1 MASRERIGAA
11 GTRVMSVVILLLG
24 VVIVVRTVAAGGGA
38 LSVGVMIGAIFV
50 AIGAARLYLA
60 TRSRA

>member
-1 MASRERIGAA
+1 MASRERIGAT
-11 GTRVMSVVILLLG
+11 GTRVMSMVILLLG

-38 LSVGVMIGAIFV
+38 LSVGVAIGAIFV

-60 TRSRA
+60 SRSAP